1 MLNLIMKNAILLSFN
16 LYAKEIFCKKVM
28 PQLERKSEIVVSK
41 FKIFSDTFFGE
52 EKESLNIEIFPDKD
66 FFILK
71 ERTFTWEIYDESKD
85 ETENNENFIS
95 VFFDK
100 IFKNIER
107 SIILFF
113 EFDEVFFNELI
124 FSFIPDNNNFLMPDH
139 LNKNFKLQGVTN
151 CLSDN
156 KLIYI
161 CNYIF
166 YTTRKKSY
174 SLKTKTIIIKSNI
187 IEKWNNS
194 ISEIME
200 IFNSKLENLYLVIS
214 TLLNK
219 KNYDMRFT

>member
-1 MLNLIMKNAILLSFN
+1 MKKAILISFN

-28 PQLERKSEIVVSK
+28 PQLERKSEIIVTK

-52 EKESLNIEIFPDKD
+52 EREPLNIEIFPDKD
-66 FFILK
+66 FSILK
-71 ERTFTWEIYDESKD
+71 ERTFTWKINDESKD
-85 ETENNENFIS
+85 EIETENNENFIS

-124 FSFIPDNNNFLMPDH
+124 FSFIPENNNFLMPDH
-139 LNKNFKLQGVTN
+139 LNKNFKLQGITN

-156 KLIYI
+156 KLIYF
-161 CNYIF
+161 CNYVF

-200 IFNSKLENLYLVIS
+200 NFNSKLENLYLVIT